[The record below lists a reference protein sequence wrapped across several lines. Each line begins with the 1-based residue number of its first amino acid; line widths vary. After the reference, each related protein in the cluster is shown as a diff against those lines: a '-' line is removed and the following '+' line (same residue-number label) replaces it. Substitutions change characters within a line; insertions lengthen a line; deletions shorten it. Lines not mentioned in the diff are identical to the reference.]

1 MRILVAGSSGF
12 LGQRLCAQLRA
23 SGHEVTALVRRSA
36 DADEM
41 SWDPYAADAVTQVV
55 PVVEAH
61 DAVVNLAGS
70 PTMGNPHSK
79 KWAEQLRHSRVRT
92 THVLAE
98 AIAAADGRPAF
109 IAGNGISWYGDHGDQ
124 VLPETADT
132 QGDGLFQRVTR
143 EWQEATAPAVDAG
156 ARVVVLRTAPV
167 LDRQGPPLRE
177 LRLLFSLCLGGP
189 MASGEQFFPVI
200 SLPDWLAAAEF
211 AITRDAVSGPA
222 NLCCP
227 RTPTNAEFT
236 AALATAVHRPAR
248 LRVPAAV
255 IRRAAGPMATEVLNS
270 LRTVPQTLLDAGFTF
285 ADEDVTAIL
294 ATGLRR
300 PAA

>member
-12 LGQRLCAQLRA
+12 LGQRLCARLRA
-23 SGHEVTALVRRSA
+23 GGHEVTALVRRSA

-41 SWDPYAADAVTQVV
+41 SWDPYATDAVERVV
-55 PVVEAH
+55 PVVDAH

-98 AIAAADGRPAF
+98 AIAGASGRPAF
-109 IAGNGISWYGDHGDQ
+109 IAGNGISWYGDHGDEIIT
-124 VLPETADT
+124 ETADSR
-132 QGDGLFQRVTR
+132 GDALLARVTR
-143 EWQEATAPAVDAG
+143 EWQGATGPAEDAG

-167 LDRQGPPLRE
+167 MDRQGPPLRE

-189 MASGEQFFPVI
+189 MASGRQYFPVI

-211 AITRDAVSGPA
+211 AITHDSVAGPA

-227 RTPTNAEFT
+227 QTPTNAEFT
-236 AALATAVHRPAR
+236 AALAAAVHRPAR

-255 IRRAAGPMATEVLNS
+255 IRRAAGAMAPEVLNS
-270 LRTVPQTLLDAGFTF
+270 LRTVPRTLLDAGFTF
-285 ADEDVTAIL
+285 ADTDVTAVL
-294 ATGLRR
+294 ATGLRQR
-300 PAA
+300 A